1 VFGIGMSE
9 MVIILGVA
17 LLVFGPQKLPE
28 VAKTIAKGLRD
39 LRRAS
44 DDLRSQVMVDLDDEH
59 PRPPPLPAA
68 KPFLAPDPPETP
80 PAADAASPSIE
91 GSVLARDDGAP
102 VPAVEGAV
110 PRGEDAPADDEPVR
124 G

>member
-1 VFGIGMSE
+1 MSE

-28 VAKTIAKGLRD
+28 VAKSIAKGLRD

-44 DDLRSQVMVDLDDEH
+44 DDLRSQVMVDLDDD
-59 PRPPPLPAA
+59 RPPTLPAA
-68 KPFLAPDPPETP
+68 KPFAPATE
-80 PAADAASPSIE
+80 PAPAIE
-91 GSVLARDDGAP
+91 GSELAGAHAP
-102 VPAVEGAV
+102 PGDEEDEPRPRAVEGAV
-110 PRGEDAPADDEPVR
+110 ARDEEGPAEAPAAAPVADEPRR

>member
-1 VFGIGMSE
+1 MSE

-28 VAKTIAKGLRD
+28 VAKQIAKGLRD

-44 DDLRSQVMVDLDDEH
+44 DDLRSQVMVDLDDP
-59 PRPPPLPAA
+59 PRPLPSARPYLAPEPPPAIEGSALARDDDEVPAAQPVEGAVARDEEGPEDAPPLPA
-68 KPFLAPDPPETP
+68 
-80 PAADAASPSIE
+80 
-91 GSVLARDDGAP
+91 P
-102 VPAVEGAV
+102 VN
-110 PRGEDAPADDEPVR
+110 DEPRR